1 MLSKAL
7 AIVAA
12 VWVMASAACSV
23 GNEVPP
29 TAKPPARPAP
39 TQAAEIASPQPTI
52 EPTTTL
58 LFTGDI
64 IPARCT
70 DTAVTALGGDWTLP
84 FQALQPQLAAADI
97 TIATLDSTISDAVVP
112 TGCIETFSLGG
123 VAAVADGLKYAGFD
137 VISHAANHIKDCG
150 AANCGDQAL
159 FDTIANLRAVGIQP
173 VGSGSNLFE
182 ARAPVVVE
190 RNGIYFAFLAY
201 DDVATWYHA
210 TGEYPGT
217 APLDPTTIAEDITN
231 AKKVADVVI
240 VLPQWGIEYQTEPS
254 ERQREVARAA
264 VAAGAD
270 LIAGNHPHWPQSYET
285 MAGPS
290 GEDVFVAYAMGNFV
304 FDQDW
309 SLETQQGLMLEV
321 MLTGTE
327 VTGIKFHPIHIYDNY
342 QPRLAEPAEAAEIIG
357 RIDAVATALAVP
369 APTDPAP
376 SSRAQ
381 HR

>member
-1 MLSKAL
+1 MTL
-7 AIVAA
+7 AILAVVGVTLSAAACVADDNA
-12 VWVMASAACSV
+12 APTASPPASATPAQA
-23 GNEVPP
+23 VPVA
-29 TAKPPARPAP
+29 T
-39 TQAAEIASPQPTI
+39 PQPTI

-70 DTAVTALGGDWTLP
+70 DAAVSALGGDWTLP
-84 FQALQPQLAAADI
+84 FQALQPQLTAADI

-173 VGSGSNLFE
+173 VGSGANIVE

-201 DDVATWYHA
+201 DDIATWYHA
-210 TGEYPGT
+210 TAEYPGT
-217 APLDPTTIAEDITN
+217 APLDPSTIAEDITN
-231 AKKVADVVI
+231 ARKVADVVI

-270 LIAGNHPHWPQSYET
+270 LIAGNHPHWPQAYET
-285 MAGPS
+285 MAGPA

-309 SLETQQGLMLEV
+309 SLETQQGVMLEV
-321 MLTGTE
+321 TFTGTR
-327 VTGIKFHPIHIYDNY
+327 VTGTKFHPIHIYDNY
-342 QPRLAEPAEAAEIIG
+342 QPRLAEPAEAAEIMG
-357 RIDAVATALAVP
+357 RIDAAATQLALP
-369 APTDPAP
+369 AP
-376 SSRAQ
+376 
-381 HR
+381 

>member
-1 MLSKAL
+1 MRSKVLAL
-7 AIVAA
+7 LAAIGVT
-12 VWVMASAACSV
+12 VSAACGVGDGAGPSV
-23 GNEVPP
+23 
-29 TAKPPARPAP
+29 TPPATAAP
-39 TQAAEIASPQPTI
+39 TQAAAVATPQPTI

-84 FQALQPQLAAADI
+84 FQVLQPQLAAADI

-123 VAAVADGLKYAGFD
+123 VAAVADGLKFAGFD

-159 FDTIANLRAVGIQP
+159 FDTIANLRATGIQP
-173 VGSGSNLFE
+173 VGSGANLFE

-201 DDVATWYHA
+201 DDVATWYQA
-210 TGEYPGT
+210 TAEYPGT
-217 APLDPTTIAEDITN
+217 APLNPTTIAEDIMN
-231 AKKVADVVI
+231 ARKVADVVI

-270 LIAGNHPHWPQSYET
+270 LIAGNHPHWPQAYET
-285 MAGPS
+285 IDDPS
-290 GEDVFVAYAMGNFV
+290 GNGVFVAYAMGNFV

-321 MLTGTE
+321 TFTGTR
-327 VTGIKFHPIHIYDNY
+327 VTATKFHPIHIYDNY
-342 QPRLAEPAEAAEIIG
+342 QPRLAEPVEAAEIMG
-357 RIDAVATALAVP
+357 RIDAVATLLAVP
-369 APTDPAP
+369 AP
-376 SSRAQ
+376 
-381 HR
+381 

>member
-1 MLSKAL
+1 MRSKVLAGLAAISLTLSVACG
-7 AIVAA
+7 AEDDSEPTATPQAPSTPVPTAA
-12 VWVMASAACSV
+12 VA
-23 GNEVPP
+23 
-29 TAKPPARPAP
+29 T
-39 TQAAEIASPQPTI
+39 PQPTI

-70 DTAVTALGGDWTLP
+70 DAAVTTLGGDWTLP

-97 TIATLDSTISDAVVP
+97 TIATLDSTVSDAVVP

-123 VAAVADGLKYAGFD
+123 VAAVASGLQFAGYD

-173 VGSGSNLFE
+173 IGSGANIVE
-182 ARAPVVVE
+182 ARSPVVVE
-190 RNGIYFAFLAY
+190 RNGVYFAFLAY
-201 DDVATWYHA
+201 DDIATWYHA
-210 TGEYPGT
+210 TADYPGT
-217 APLDPTTIAEDITN
+217 APLDPATIAEDITN

-270 LIAGNHPHWPQSYET
+270 LIAGNHPHWPQAYET
-285 MAGPS
+285 IAGPA
-290 GEDVFVAYAMGNFV
+290 GGVFVAYAMGNFV

-309 SLETQQGLMLEV
+309 SLETQQGVMLEV
-321 MLTGTE
+321 TFTGKRVTGT
-327 VTGIKFHPIHIYDNY
+327 KFHPIHIHDNY
-342 QPRLAEPAEAAEIIG
+342 QPRLAEPAEAAEIMG
-357 RIDAVATALAVP
+357 RIDAVATELA
-369 APTDPAP
+369 APT
-376 SSRAQ
+376 Q
-381 HR
+381 